1 MVLIIKIMPLESCVF
16 SAIIAILTRHCL
28 APKVG
33 KIARTAQLLMVVEAK
48 KVFSN
53 PILQMVVLILIVF
66 L

>member
-1 MVLIIKIMPLESCVF
+1 MPLESCVF
-16 SAIIAILTRHCL
+16 SAIIAILTRDCL

-48 KVFSN
+48 KMFSN

>member
-1 MVLIIKIMPLESCVF
+1 MPLESCVF
-16 SAIIAILTRHCL
+16 SAIIAILTRGGL

>member
-1 MVLIIKIMPLESCVF
+1 MFF
-16 SAIIAILTRHCL
+16 SAIIAILTRDCL
-28 APKVG
+28 APQVG

>member
-1 MVLIIKIMPLESCVF
+1 MFF
-16 SAIIAILTRHCL
+16 SAIIANLTRDCL